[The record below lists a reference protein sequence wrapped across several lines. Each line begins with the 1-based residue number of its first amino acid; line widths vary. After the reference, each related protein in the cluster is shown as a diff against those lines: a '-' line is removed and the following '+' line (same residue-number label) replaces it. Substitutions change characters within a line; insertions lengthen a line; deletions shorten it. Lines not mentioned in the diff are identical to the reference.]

1 MAWSFRS
8 EMNPAM
14 SMAATAPACH
24 APHGCPPSGRR
35 RCRAAGGP
43 GRGSVAGRPASVS
56 FSHDDVM
63 DLLHRTALAVRGA
76 LDSLDDWGPAG
87 RRSGQYASDLVADTA
102 ALAVLEEAG
111 VGVLS
116 EESGV
121 HRPESDLMVVVDP
134 LDGSTN
140 AARGIPWFATSLCA
154 VDAEGPLAALVV
166 DLAHGRTYTAVR
178 GK

>member
-1 MAWSFRS
+1 
-8 EMNPAM
+8 
-14 SMAATAPACH
+14 

-76 LDSLDDWGPAG
+76 PDSLDDWGPAG
-87 RRSGQYASDLVADTA
+87 RRWGPYAGEMGVDA
-102 ALAVLEEAG
+102 AGLAVLEEAG
-111 VGVLS
+111 GGVLS
-116 EESGV
+116 EASGV
-121 HRPESDLMVVVDP
+121 DRPESDLVVVVDP

-154 VDAEGPLAALVV
+154 VGAEGPLAGVVV
-166 DLAHGRTYTAVR
+166 D
-178 GK
+178 